1 MRVLEQAR
9 LLGRV
14 PVTVHQLD
22 NGLRVVLAQVG
33 DKPIVAAQVWYGVGS
48 GDEVAGKTGLAHF
61 LEHLMFKGTERH
73 PEGVFDRALERL
85 GGDTNAATWLDWT
98 YYKVKLP
105 TAHLGTL
112 LDLEADRMLSLKL
125 GEEGF
130 RSEKEVVKNERLLR
144 VENDPNG
151 FAEERFF
158 LSFFDDHPYG
168 QPTIGHMSD
177 IEGLSRDDVIAFYRR
192 YYSPSN
198 AVLVLAGGFDEIEAL
213 REVQRTFGDLPAGE
227 RRDRRRLL
235 SLGTRRREARV
246 DLELPVAQARLL
258 VGYPSPR
265 KFCRESVVGSFVCD
279 LLLGAR
285 SAPLHRRVVTE
296 EELAVYASGWL
307 GALHAPS
314 MLQIEWLLSGEQV
327 DGRVLEILGEE
338 TQRLAGG
345 GVDDDELEGARNRI
359 RMAMLGLLQSA
370 EGVAGLLGEMVTL
383 DDSVGWYDRSEEIV
397 ASITRRDVV
406 AYAKRWLDPAER
418 LLLLVSP
425 KAGEGD
431 A

>member
-14 PVTVHQLD
+14 PVRIVQLD

-33 DKPIVAAQVWYGVGS
+33 TKPIVAAQVWYGVGS
-48 GDEVAGKTGLAHF
+48 ADEVAGKTGIAHF
-61 LEHLMFKGTERH
+61 LEHLMFKGTTRH

-105 TAHLGTL
+105 TAHLPRL
-112 LDLEADRMLSLKL
+112 LDLEADRMLSLVL

-130 RSEKEVVKNERLLR
+130 RAEKDVVKNERLLR

-151 FAEERFF
+151 YAEERFF
-158 LSFFDDHPYG
+158 LSFFGDHPYG
-168 QPTIGHMSD
+168 QPTIGHLAD
-177 IEGLSRDDVIAFYRR
+177 IDGLSRDDVLEYYRR
-192 YYSPSN
+192 HYAPAN
-198 AVLVLAGGFDEIEAL
+198 AVLVLAGGFDEAAAL
-213 REVQRTFGDLPAGE
+213 AEVQETFGVLPGGV
-227 RRDRRRLL
+227 RRDRKRLL
-235 SLGTRRREARV
+235 GLEARRAQERV

-265 KFCRESVVGSFVCD
+265 KFARESVVGSFVCD

-307 GALHAPS
+307 GALHLPS
-314 MLQIEWLLSGEQV
+314 MLQIEWLLSEPEV
-327 DGRVLEILGEE
+327 EGRVLEILAEE
-338 TQRLAGG
+338 VQRLEAGEPS
-345 GVDDDELEGARNRI
+345 DDELEGARNRI
-359 RMAMLGLLQSA
+359 RMSMLGVLQNA
-370 EGVAGLLGEMVTL
+370 EAVAGLLGEMVTL
-383 DDSVGWYDRSEEIV
+383 HDSVDWYDRSEQV
-397 ASITRRDVV
+397 VGSITRKDIA
-406 AYAKRWLDPAER
+406 AYARHYLDPSKR
-418 LLLLVSP
+418 LLLLARP
-425 KAGEGD
+425 KGGEGE

>member
-14 PVTVHQLD
+14 PVTIHELD

-33 DKPIVAAQVWYGVGS
+33 TKPIVAAQVWYGVGS
-48 GDEVAGKTGLAHF
+48 ADEVAGKTGLAHF
-61 LEHLMFKGTERH
+61 LEHLMFKGTEKY

-105 TAHLGTL
+105 TVHLPTL

-130 RSEKEVVKNERLLR
+130 NSEKDVVKNERLLR

-151 FAEERFF
+151 FAEESFF
-158 LSFFDDHPYG
+158 LTFFGDHPYG
-168 QPTIGHMSD
+168 QPTIGHLAD
-177 IEGLSRDDVIAFYRR
+177 IEGLSIDDVLGFYRR
-192 YYSPSN
+192 HYAPSN
-198 AVLVLAGGFDEIEAL
+198 AVLVLAGGFDERAAL
-213 REVQRTFGDLPAGE
+213 AEVERAFGGLAKGA
-227 RRDRRRLL
+227 RRDRKRLTTLTARR
-235 SLGTRRREARV
+235 TQPRV

-258 VGYPSPR
+258 VGYPSPK
-265 KFCRESVVGSFVCD
+265 KFSRDSVVGSFVCD
-279 LLLGAR
+279 MLLGAR

-296 EELAVYASGWL
+296 EELAVYASGWQ
-307 GALHAPS
+307 GALHLPS
-314 MLQIEWLLSGEQV
+314 MLQIEWLLSDPQV
-327 DGRVLEILGEE
+327 EGRVLEILAEE
-338 TQRLAGG
+338 VARLAAGDIDG
-345 GVDDDELEGARNRI
+345 DEIEGARNRI
-359 RMAMLGLLQSA
+359 RMSMLGLLQSA
-370 EGVAGLLGEMVTL
+370 EAVAGLVGEMVLL

-397 ASITRRDVV
+397 SAITRKDL
-406 AYAKRWLDPAER
+406 ASYARRFLDENER
-418 LLLLVSP
+418 LLLLVRP
-425 KAGEGD
+425 KGGEGD